1 MEKLI
6 LEMEKYRRENLT
18 MTDKELKE
26 LQALSNEINIILK
39 HSGEKITL
47 NKESF
52 CTYFNLLTTFKEI
65 EGFNYVVNYIEEYN
79 KENEK

>member
-18 MTDKELKE
+18 MTDKELQE
-26 LQALSNEINIILK
+26 LKNLSNEINILIK
-39 HSGEKITL
+39 HSGEKITIV
-47 NKESF
+47 KDVFSS
-52 CTYFNLLTTFKEI
+52 YFNLLNIYKEI
-65 EGFNYVVNYIEEYN
+65 EGFNHAMNYIEAYN

>member
-6 LEMEKYRRENLT
+6 IEMEKYRRENLT
-18 MTDKELKE
+18 LTDKELKE
-26 LQALSNEINIILK
+26 LQTLSNEINVLIK

-52 CTYFNLLTTFKEI
+52 CTYFNLLILFKEI
-65 EGFNYVVNYIEEYN
+65 EGFNCAINYVDSYN
-79 KENEK
+79 KEKKK

>member
-1 MEKLI
+1 
-6 LEMEKYRRENLT
+6 MEKYRRENLII
-18 MTDKELKE
+18 TDKELKE

-52 CTYFNLLTTFKEI
+52 STYFNLLTLFKEI
-65 EGFNYVVNYIEEYN
+65 EGFNHAINYVDSYN
-79 KENEK
+79 KENKE